1 MQKHLASLWFY
12 FLLFSNQLLFFVSAE
27 ALAQLTGSSWS
38 SSTSSSWTLSYLH
51 ERELPQALSLPK
63 PAPQSKPPQIA
74 EARDEASSLRWSSWS
89 LSFGRSSA
97 PTTDPFTGD
106 YVSSSTQSLSAGL
119 GFELSPRW
127 DLDTNL
133 TGSQTPVE
141 KVSSLGFGGEVARR
155 WSNAGTRAGVRIE
168 VLDTNQDVP
177 ILRRRSPGGGPG
189 PAGGRTEVSSEN
201 RVGQR
206 GFGLFASQRLTDW
219 MRFRIRGNLYQYD
232 KNISEFLSSINSNY
246 LRALALNG
254 LANTLSSYPKSDAS
268 LGLSFSLGETWTL
281 SETSAWNT
289 QAADS
294 AISISHSLQLSK
306 DFERFGILS
315 LGYRQSIFE
324 GSTTPSQSLSYD
336 LPL

>member
-1 MQKHLASLWFY
+1 MKQILGSHWFS
-12 FLLFSNQLLFFVSAE
+12 FLFFSSLLFVFGTSKSF
-27 ALAQLTGSSWS
+27 AQLTGSSWN
-38 SSTSSSWTLSYLH
+38 SSTSSSWTLGYFH
-51 ERELPQALSLPK
+51 EREIPQTFSRPET
-63 PAPQSKPPQIA
+63 APQPKSAPELIVPNEKG
-74 EARDEASSLRWSSWS
+74 SSRWSSWS

-97 PTTDPFTGD
+97 PTTDAFTGES
-106 YVSSSTQSLSAGL
+106 VNSSTQSLSAGL

-127 DLDTNL
+127 DLDTDL
-133 TGSQTPVE
+133 SGSQTPVE
-141 KVSSLGFGGEVARR
+141 KISTLGLGGEIAHR
-155 WSNAGTRAGVRIE
+155 WPSSGTRAGVRVEI
-168 VLDTNQDVP
+168 LNTTQDIP
-177 ILRRRSPGGGPG
+177 APRRRSPGGGG
-189 PAGGRTEVSSEN
+189 AGRSDISSEN
-201 RVGQR
+201 RLAQR

-268 LGLSFSLGETWTL
+268 LGLSVSIGETWTL
-281 SETSAWNT
+281 SQSSAWYT

-306 DFERFGILS
+306 DFERFGTLS